1 VGRLSA
7 ARIGAAVLALSLVAT
22 MAACG
27 GDDDDEADGGGGGNA
42 EDTTTTSVADFTLD
56 EPLKIVAV
64 ISDPGGS
71 DANAVGDFNDGIRMA
86 VDEINESGG
95 VGGQDVEFEAIE
107 TLPTGDAIVNSL
119 NLALEQ
125 DPDVIL
131 GPVSSTAILAMAER
145 IDEAQVPVI
154 HNTTEPQVAADGEAG
169 SDWIF
174 ANRPSNDGS
183 ARIAARYAVEEL
195 GAQSV
200 GQLYV
205 DTAFGQAGNDAMD
218 AEIEDLGAEVGEE
231 RSFAFDTADLTEAA
245 LAMEDVDAILDWG
258 TPGTM
263 GLAVNALAQQGLVD
277 IPHIGSG
284 SVGFSFFADIVGDE
298 SLLEGVTG
306 VVDCNPGDSDRDG
319 AQAWHDRFVEQYDYE
334 PSYASAQMYDSV
346 MMVRSIVNQAQAAD
360 PATIQAGL
368 AELGTDEPFAG
379 VCADYSNQDNVLQQS
394 AVVATYEDGQ
404 LVTQAEYEDA

>member
-1 VGRLSA
+1 VRRPSGRTA
-7 ARIGAAVLALSLVAT
+7 AAILALSLVT
-22 MAACG
+22 TVAACG
-27 GDDDDEADGGGGGNA
+27 SDDDDAADDSGGSA
-42 EDTTTTSVADFTLD
+42 EDTTTTTVAPYTLD

-64 ISDPGGS
+64 ISEPGGS
-71 DANAVGDFNDGIRMA
+71 DPNAVPDFVDGINMA
-86 VDEINESGG
+86 VDEINEGGG
-95 VGGQDVEFEAIE
+95 VGGHDVEFQAIE
-107 TLPTGDAIVNSL
+107 TLAVGDSIVNSL
-119 NLALEQ
+119 NLALEE

-145 IDEAQVPVI
+145 IDEAEVPVI

-174 ANRPSNDGS
+174 ANRPPNDSS
-183 ARIAARYAVEEL
+183 ARVAVRYAVDEL
-195 GAQSV
+195 GAQNL

-205 DTAFGQAGNDAMD
+205 DTAFGQAGNDAQD
-218 AEIEDLGAEVGEE
+218 DEADELGVEVGEE
-231 RSFAFDTADLTEAA
+231 RSFAFDATDLTEAA

-258 TPGTM
+258 TPATM

-277 IPHIGSG
+277 VPHIGPG

-319 AQAWHDRFVEQYDYE
+319 AQAWHDRFVDQFDYE
-334 PSYASAQMYDSV
+334 PSYAAAQMYDSV
-346 MMVRSIVNQAQAAD
+346 MLVQSIVNDAQAAD

-368 AELGTDEPFAG
+368 AELGSEQPYAG
-379 VCADYSNQDNVLQQS
+379 VCADYANDNNVLQQS
-394 AVVATYEDGQ
+394 AVVASYEDGQ
-404 LVTQAEYEDA
+404 LVTQAEYDEG